1 MAEEYEAQGDGWD
14 MPTGVMPVGKE
25 RIIRAAASGD
35 VPEVRRLISLGT
47 IPLPYLLYHACATDK
62 TKALETLLEA
72 GGTVEANARSI
83 YGWTSLGQAASQGHD
98 KCVAMLLA
106 AGVDPNRRV
115 LNDHFDHTP
124 LQLAMRPPRPG
135 HLRACYLLLRAG
147 ATIPP
152 DTENPYL
159 LKVAAAGGLRAY
171 EKAHRARL
179 AATLA
184 RVVFPRLPVDALSHV
199 AAFAFHT
206 GAY

>member
-1 MAEEYEAQGDGWD
+1 MAQGDGWD

-98 KCVAMLLA
+98 KCVAMLIA

-124 LQLAMRPPRPG
+124 LQLAKVRTPDATGAVAFRLPRTPG
-135 HLRACYLLLRAG
+135 LNAG
-147 ATIPP
+147 AR
-152 DTENPYL
+152 
-159 LKVAAAGGLRAY
+159 K
-171 EKAHRARL
+171 
-179 AATLA
+179 LA
-184 RVVFPRLPVDALSHV
+184 RPLAR
-199 AAFAFHT
+199 
-206 GAY
+206 